1 MRVGTGG
8 ALAILCAVYVGT
20 RPSAPLFKSFK
31 RASAAGDSGG
41 SADPTRHAFDAW
53 ARDLREY
60 TELNA
65 DADYFKEQPF
75 RGARCVRIDT
85 HWAYADAHCICRNC
99 PNHQNRKT
107 HRGLRDGMAVHALHC
122 IYSNATASFFFTEHE
137 GDYVREVERIRRE
150 IAAVTHYGSFAVSSM
165 SNFVRTFTANAPAS
179 GFPDRKWYTLNVA
192 AYFWYNST
200 SLERACG
207 RSAVPHNV
215 VCQFFKVCGG
225 QHVEGN

>member
-8 ALAILCAVYVGT
+8 ALAILCAVYAGT
-20 RPSAPLFKSFK
+20 LPSA
-31 RASAAGDSGG
+31 RDAAAEIFGG

-60 TELNA
+60 AELNA

-85 HWAYADAHCICRNC
+85 HWAHADARCIR
-99 PNHQNRKT
+99 QDR
-107 HRGLRDGMAVHALHC
+107 RGLRDGAAVHALHC
-122 IYSNATASFFFTEHE
+122 VYSNATASFFFTEHE
-137 GDYVREVERIRRE
+137 GDYEREVERIRRE
-150 IAAVTHYGSFAVSSM
+150 ITAVIHYGSFAVSSM

-179 GFPDRKWYTLNVA
+179 GFPGQTRYTLNVA

-207 RSAVPHNV
+207 QSAVRHNV
-215 VCQFFKVCGG
+215 VCQFFKACGG
-225 QHVEGN
+225 ERAEENSNH